1 MRSRWLG
8 TVYYF
13 LSEVSDDSFH
23 SNCAR
28 ISWLFVQCNAKLIN
42 VVSYSLLFRYQ
53 TVFIILCL
61 KYWNKPTF
69 RSADITRCT
78 RNILH
83 ARFTRQISIFNTQ
96 GRKLGLF
103 SICWG
108 EVKQALLSV
117 YLLKGVILTK
127 SATFCRHIEQLINK
141 LVKFKNAIE
150 DWNYYTSLPFD
161 FLARCFTITSLSD
174 ILCKICF

>member
-1 MRSRWLG
+1 MII
-8 TVYYF
+8 
-13 LSEVSDDSFH
+13 
-23 SNCAR
+23 CAMH
-28 ISWLFVQCNAKLIN
+28 AKLIN
-42 VVSYSLLFRYQ
+42 VVSYSLLLRYQ

-96 GRKLGLF
+96 GMKLGLF
-103 SICWG
+103 SIYWG

-127 SATFCRHIEQLINK
+127 SATFCRHVEQLINK
-141 LVKFKNAIE
+141 LVKFKNVIE
-150 DWNYYTSLPFD
+150 DWKLLHFI
-161 FLARCFTITSLSD
+161 TIRFS
-174 ILCKICF
+174 CKLFHNHFIIRHSV